1 MAKPTDQTLEQ
12 IYDLLVVENW
22 NKFLIN
28 YNQRFSRLLYLYL
41 TEKNNGFSVVPTG
54 PDSLHYRFEADT
66 FAWAEFVLP
75 VNPPKQPDQN
85 LESNLIQ
92 LEQALELHYETI
104 RLQKEQNE
112 KRIIAL
118 AKLTAEERQLLKL

>member
-54 PDSLHYRFEADT
+54 PEIGRAH
-66 FAWAEFVLP
+66 V
-75 VNPPKQPDQN
+75 
-85 LESNLIQ
+85 
-92 LEQALELHYETI
+92 
-104 RLQKEQNE
+104 
-112 KRIIAL
+112 
-118 AKLTAEERQLLKL
+118 